1 MRIIE
6 NGRDGTGVKPNF
18 ERRIHV
24 VDGVKELLHLWI
36 VGMEHIF
43 LTAQANWLMEQE
55 NHCVNTG
62 GKIVVAQPLDS
73 LVNGVLTENIM
84 NVRFDSSAS

>member
-6 NGRDGTGVKPNF
+6 NSRDGNESNPL

-24 VDGVKELLHLWI
+24 VDGVKEFLHLWI
-36 VGMEHIF
+36 AGMEHIF
-43 LTAQANWLMEQE
+43 LTTQANWLMEQE

-73 LVNGVLTENIM
+73 LGQW
-84 NVRFDSSAS
+84 SSDREHNECSF